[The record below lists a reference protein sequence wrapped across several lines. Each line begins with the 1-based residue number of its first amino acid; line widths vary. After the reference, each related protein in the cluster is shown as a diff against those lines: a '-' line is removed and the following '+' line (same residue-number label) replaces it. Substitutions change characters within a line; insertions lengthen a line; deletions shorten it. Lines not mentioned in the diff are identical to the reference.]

1 MSFQQISP
9 SARKRL
15 AGNSFNQACMTGWMA
30 FVLAFTSPVTDSE
43 LPAAVMSE
51 ANTAVET
58 GKGQDLAETLLVS
71 LRQSLDA
78 ARKAVGKSR
87 KSGQRGTEDQDQVT
101 ASASSTASDSEA

>member
-1 MSFQQISP
+1 MSFQKISP
-9 SARKRL
+9 SAKKRL

-71 LRQSLDA
+71 LRQS
-78 ARKAVGKSR
+78 RKAVGKSR